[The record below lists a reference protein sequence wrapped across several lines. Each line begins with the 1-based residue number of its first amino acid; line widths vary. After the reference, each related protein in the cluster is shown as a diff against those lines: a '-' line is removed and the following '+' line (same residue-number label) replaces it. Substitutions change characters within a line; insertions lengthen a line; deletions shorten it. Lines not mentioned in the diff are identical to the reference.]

1 MSTEGDIKANSYMPR
16 RSRSPFT
23 RKKLGKSMH
32 SMLDGTFL
40 TRDKFK
46 RALPFI
52 LFLIVLGVIYITN
65 IFHVERTKRQID
77 DLEEEL
83 RELRYEYISSRS
95 KLMYESKPSEIAV
108 KLEETGIRESIVPP
122 RKIMISK
129 DKKTKNSDSKK

>member
-1 MSTEGDIKANSYMPR
+1 MSKETEIKANTYLPPR
-16 RSRSPFT
+16 SKNPFT
-23 RKKLGKSMH
+23 RKKVGKSMH

-52 LFLIVLGVIYITN
+52 LFLMVLGVLYISN

-95 KLMYESKPSEIAV
+95 KLMYESKPSEIV
-108 KLEETGIRESIVPP
+108 IKLEETGIRETMVPP
-122 RKIMISK
+122 RKIMVSK
-129 DKKTKNSDSKK
+129 DNKTE

>member
-1 MSTEGDIKANSYMPR
+1 MSREGEIKANSYLRPG
-16 RSRSPFT
+16 SKNPFT
-23 RKKLGKSMH
+23 RKKVGKSMH

-52 LFLIVLGVIYITN
+52 LFLMVLGVIYITN
-65 IFHVERTKRQID
+65 IFHVEKTKRQID

-95 KLMYESKPSEIAV
+95 KLMYESKPSEIAI
-108 KLEETGIRESIVPP
+108 KLEETGIRESMVPP
-122 RKIMISK
+122 RKIMVSK
-129 DKKTKNSDSKK
+129 DNKTK